1 VQLSWKSNHGIS
13 IWVLQDLDTQE
24 WVLKGRLSNMEL
36 SRKRN
41 YIEMLITLWPR
52 CIQIPTCFSLFNAG
66 IARWYRMTLTVR
78 KFTLS
83 TPTSIMTMRL
93 LHMFHT
99 YRSYFSESLVRW
111 SQVSY
116 IITLEVSLREHLSVS
131 LVWIYLHCSAWSS
144 YNVGISK
151 I

>member
-1 VQLSWKSNHGIS
+1 
-13 IWVLQDLDTQE
+13 
-24 WVLKGRLSNMEL
+24 
-36 SRKRN
+36 
-41 YIEMLITLWPR
+41 
-52 CIQIPTCFSLFNAG
+52 
-66 IARWYRMTLTVR
+66 
-78 KFTLS
+78 
-83 TPTSIMTMRL
+83 MTMRL